1 MIECLRRGE
10 PRRTELLVSLK
21 TPLVAALAYIWL
33 HETPTKMDFLG
44 SGVCLAVFFGH
55 KEGSKSGATVGHM
68 STIIILGITAT
79 RCQGFGFL
87 VMKPAMIAGSDPLAG
102 SAIHLLGRAFS
113 ISLIALWPA
122 KIFRP
127 RSKLASQL
135 LGQMIVPGF
144 IGYGI
149 SSSLLLFALT
159 HFDVGIATVLG
170 PLSSVRVL
178 PILWVKDGLV
188 PHVQAILGAV
198 LAMVGTTIIIILY
211 DRLSAQTHL
220 LSHLYPRTA
229 RPYQGISK
237 STQTRPWW
245 LAATRSA
252 ACGQTTPEPTIVKPA
267 DGST

>member
-149 SSSLLLFALT
+149 SSSLLLCALT

-198 LAMVGTTIIIILY
+198 LAMVGTTIIIIFY
-211 DRLSAQTHL
+211 DRL
-220 LSHLYPRTA
+220 
-229 RPYQGISK
+229 
-237 STQTRPWW
+237 
-245 LAATRSA
+245 
-252 ACGQTTPEPTIVKPA
+252 
-267 DGST
+267 